1 MTRINTNVSSL
12 TAQKTLASSNAQ
24 LQTALTRLS
33 TGLRINSGK
42 DDPAGLIAS
51 EVLRSDIISTE
62 KAITNTQRANQM
74 IATADSALGQVSTL
88 LNDIRG
94 LVTEAANQG
103 VLSDDQIAAN
113 QLQIDS
119 ALEAINRIAQ
129 TTSFQGKKLLDGSLD
144 FVSTAG
150 QVSSIEDI
158 SIEQANLGAAGQ
170 IDVNVNIAAAA
181 TKATITS
188 SSGEAQAEAVL
199 KFAPHVNL
207 VLNTDDGGGNSG
219 TYSITVKSTS
229 LGSQHEGV
237 TIEFVDNDTAAPTAT
252 YDAEN
257 KKITVTY
264 DEDTTEAAAVLAALD
279 GLDEFEAFQTPGAT
293 NTAEPL
299 SDPAATING
308 TGITLAADTVTITA
322 EEAGINFNDVEV
334 VVETANGIGTPTASY
349 SAQNK
354 KLTITID
361 DTDAT
366 NIADI
371 VTAIGGL
378 SEFSAA
384 GTGAVYGSYA
394 LDSLAVANTGST
406 GYMNSAFSAATN
418 ATAMLDLAASASL
431 SLNVQGGG
439 THLVDIKAATLGST
453 MADVTIKFQHS
464 AGLAGSERAEY
475 DEQNKT
481 LTVYYEGGAGKSDL
495 ADILSAIDDLDGWE
509 AHDRTGGA
517 SGVRITDTQSTA
529 TTRIDSLEIQSVLPG
544 ADFNNMEI
552 VFAKEDGL
560 TAANTKA
567 EYDAAA
573 NKLTITMDSS
583 AATSMLQIATAVNN
597 LQGFSAAIHNN
608 SDSLVYAD
616 GADATATAN
625 TGTTGGN
632 VLLDELVVEIGGTDG
647 AEVFKFEQGASINDV
662 VAAINLLSD
671 STGVSAS
678 QTHGAMSI
686 TSTQYGSRALAF
698 ATVHSEGA
706 AGSFKTSLSSP
717 RANGTDIRATVNGVT
732 ANADGNQF
740 SINTSSLDLSIT
752 LAAGSTA
759 NFEFS
764 ITGGGGL
771 FQLGPDVVSNQQARL
786 GIQSVNTASLRG
798 KTGRLYELKSGE
810 SASLANN
817 PTKAAAI
824 VDEVLNKVT
833 SLRGRLGAFQKTT
846 LESNMATLSD
856 TLEALTD
863 AQSSI
868 RDADFAKE
876 TANLTRAQILVQSG
890 TAVLGIAN
898 QTPQNVL
905 SLLRG

>member
-199 KFAPHVNL
+199 KFAPQATITL
-207 VLNTDDGGGNSG
+207 ATDAPGNFSF
-219 TYSITVKSTS
+219 TVKSTS
-229 LGSQHEGV
+229 LGTQHEGV
-237 TIEFVDNDTAAPTAT
+237 AIEFVEAAGVSAS

-264 DEDTTEAAAVLAALD
+264 VEDTSTAAAIMAAINN
-279 GLDEFEAFQTPGAT
+279 LDEFAAFETPGAT
-293 NTAEPL
+293 NA
-299 SDPAATING
+299 DGAATADAAVING
-308 TGITLAADTVTITA
+308 TGIAMAADSVTITA
-322 EEAGINFNDVEV
+322 AEAGIDFNDVEV
-334 VVETANGIGTPTASY
+334 VVQTATGIGDPTASY

-366 NIADI
+366 DIADI

-378 SEFSAA
+378 SEFSAS

-406 GYMNSAFSAATN
+406 GYLNSAFSAATN
-418 ATAMLDLAASASL
+418 ATASLNLAASAGL
-431 SLNVQGGG
+431 SLVLHDDAA
-439 THLVDIKAATLGST
+439 HLVDIKAASLGTT
-453 MADVTIKFQHS
+453 MADVTIKFQHTAS
-464 AGLAGSERAEY
+464 LAGSERAEY

-481 LTVYYEGGAGKSDL
+481 LTVYYEGGNNKSKL
-495 ADILSAIDDLDGWE
+495 SDIIAAIDGLDGWE
-509 AHDRTGGA
+509 AYDRTGGA
-517 SGVRITDTQSTA
+517 SGKFLKATGQSTA
-529 TTRIDSLEIQSVLPG
+529 TTRIDSLEIQSVLKG
-544 ADFNNMEI
+544 ADFNNMQIE
-552 VFAKEDGL
+552 FAKEDGL

-567 EYDAAA
+567 AYDATA

-583 AATSMLQIATAVNN
+583 AATSMLQIANAINN

-616 GADATATAN
+616 GADAKATAN

-632 VLLDELVVEIGGTDG
+632 VLSDGLVVEIGGTDG
-647 AEVFKFEQGASINDV
+647 AEVFKFEKGASINDV

-671 STGVSAS
+671 ATGVSAS
-678 QTHGAMSI
+678 QVHGAMSI
-686 TSTQYGSRALAF
+686 TSTQYGSKALAF

-706 AGSFKTSLSSP
+706 AGSFKSSISSP
-717 RANGTDIRATVNGVT
+717 RVNGTDIRATVNGVT

-846 LESNMATLSD
+846 LDTNMATLSD

>member
-188 SSGEAQAEAVL
+188 SSGEAAATAVL
-199 KFAPHVNL
+199 KFAPHAL
-207 VLNTDDGGGNSG
+207 ITFESATTDGVIDIRAAAPGP
-219 TYSITVKSTS
+219 
-229 LGSQHEGV
+229 QMEGV
-237 TIEFVDNDTAAPTAT
+237 RIVWSDVASATPAASYDRDSKTLTIT
-252 YDAEN
+252 YDSTDA
-257 KKITVTY
+257 TAGVS
-264 DEDTTEAAAVLAALD
+264 DTIADAIDA
-279 GLDEFEAFQTPGAT
+279 LDEFDAVKVTASEGALG
-293 NTAEPL
+293 A
-299 SDPAATING
+299 PAAGSPT
-308 TGITLAADTVTITA
+308 TLTADTLTITA
-322 EEAGINFNDVEV
+322 AEKGAAYNDVEV
-334 VVETANGIGTPTASY
+334 VVEGVNGLAAPTAQYY
-349 SAQNK
+349 SDTKRLVIQ
-354 KLTITID
+354 ID
-361 DTDAT
+361 TAAST
-366 NIADI
+366 TFADI
-371 VTAIGGL
+371 ETAVNDLAEFNAVSSDDAAEIYGNL
-378 SEFSAA
+378 SDAQA
-384 GTGAVYGSYA
+384 R
-394 LDSLAVANTGST
+394 ANTLGS
-406 GYMNSAFSAATN
+406 GYLNSAFSAATN
-418 ATAMLDLAASASL
+418 A
-431 SLNVQGGG
+431 N
-439 THLVDIKAATLGST
+439 ATLSFAAGVKLASFADANT
-453 MADVTIKFQHS
+453 AFYVKAKSLDASFSDVTVSFVS
-464 AGLAGSERAEY
+464 DTTAVGSEY
-475 DEQNKT
+475 
-481 LTVYYEGGAGKSDL
+481 
-495 ADILSAIDDLDGWE
+495 
-509 AHDRTGGA
+509 
-517 SGVRITDTQSTA
+517 
-529 TTRIDSLEIQSVLPG
+529 
-544 ADFNNMEI
+544 
-552 VFAKEDGL
+552 
-560 TAANTKA
+560 A
-567 EYDAAA
+567 EYDANAKTLKIHVNNAAATTADNVVNAINALDDWEATNASGATQVIAVADAGDTGVTKIDKLSIASLKSGANYNNMQIAIETEDGLGAA
-573 NKLTITMDSS
+573 NATASYDESANRLTIKVDSE
-583 AATSMLQIATAVNN
+583 AETDLDDIATAINS
-597 LQGFSAAIHNN
+597 LSGFSAIM
-608 SDSLVYAD
+608 STPGMGQVVGGSKDV
-616 GADATATAN
+616 TASGN
-625 TGTTGGN
+625 TGNTGGN
-632 VLLDELVVEIGGTDG
+632 VLSDNLVVEIGGTDG
-647 AEVFKFEQGASINDV
+647 AEVFNFESGASINDV
-662 VAAINLLSD
+662 VAAINLLAD
-671 STGVSAS
+671 STGVSAT
-678 QTHGAMSI
+678 QNNGVMNI
-686 TSTQYGSRALAF
+686 TSTQYGSNALAF
-698 ATVHSEGA
+698 ATVHTEGA
-706 AGSFKTSLSSP
+706 SGSFKSSLSSA
-717 RANGTDIRATVNGVT
+717 RANGTDIQATVNGVT

-752 LAAGSTA
+752 LTAGSTA

-771 FQLGPDVVSNQQARL
+771 FQLGPDVVSSQQARL

-846 LESNMATLSD
+846 LDTNMATLSD